1 MPGIEI
7 KQIKKKQ
14 QKEEKT
20 SWADSLMTLLN
31 KDISFGSKKL
41 NDKKKSNFYN
51 DLHILLSSG
60 IDLRSTLELM
70 CEEVTKKEEK
80 EIYENIKNKV
90 LSGSGLSEALE
101 QTGKFSAYEF
111 YSIRIGEETGCLIDV
126 LKDIGIYF
134 TKKIEQKR
142 KMTSAF
148 AYPVF
153 VLSAAVLAV
162 MFMLTFVVPM
172 FEDIF
177 ARFGNDLPYL
187 TKMVINISNFISGNM
202 VLLVLILLL
211 IAFGIYYLR
220 KNEKFRQMQSL
231 WLLHIPFFGELSRKM
246 YLARFCL
253 AMALL
258 TGAHTPLLH
267 ALGLVK
273 KMITFYPLQKSIDTI
288 EHDIM
293 HGKTLHESMSK
304 FSIYD
309 RRMLSLVKVGEEVNQ
324 LDTVFNRLKTQYMDD
339 VDYRTG
345 MMGSILEP
353 LMIILIGLFVGV
365 ILIAMYLPIFK
376 LSTSIGF

>member
-1 MPGIEI
+1 MSGIEI
-7 KQIKKKQ
+7 KKIKKKS
-14 QKEEKT
+14 QKEEKP
-20 SWADSLMTLLN
+20 SWAESLTAVLN
-31 KDISFGSKKL
+31 KDISLGSKKL
-41 NDKKKSNFYN
+41 NDKKKANFYN
-51 DLHILLSSG
+51 DLYILLSSG

-70 CEEVTKKEEK
+70 CEEVTKKDEK
-80 EIYENIKNKV
+80 EIYESIKNKV
-90 LSGSGLSEALE
+90 LSGCGLSEALE

-142 KMTSAF
+142 KMTGAF

-162 MFMLTFVVPM
+162 VFMLTFVVPM

-187 TKMVINISNFISGNM
+187 TKVVINVSNFISNH
-202 VLLVLILLL
+202 VALLLTLLLL
-211 IAFGIYYLR
+211 IAVGIYYLR
-220 KNEKFRQMQSL
+220 KNEKFKQLQSA

-273 KMITFYPLQKSIDTI
+273 KMITFYPLQKSIDTM

>member
-1 MPGIEI
+1 MQGIEI

-14 QKEEKT
+14 PKEEK
-20 SWADSLMTLLN
+20 SSRADSLMTLLN
-31 KDISFGSKKL
+31 TDISFGAKKL

-70 CEEVTKKEEK
+70 CEEVTKKDEK
-80 EIYENIKNKV
+80 EIYESIKNKV

-101 QTGKFSAYEF
+101 QSGKFSAYEF

-126 LKDIGIYF
+126 LKDIGNYF

-162 MFMLTFVVPM
+162 IFMLTFVVPM

-187 TKMVINISNFISGNM
+187 TKVVINISNFISNNIPLIIM
-202 VLLVLILLL
+202 ILLL
-211 IAFGIYYLR
+211 TVVAIYYIR
-220 KNEKFRQMQSL
+220 KNERFRQMQSS

-258 TGAHTPLLH
+258 TGAHTPLLQ

-273 KMITFYPLQKSIDTI
+273 KMITFYPLQKSIDTM

-324 LDTVFNRLKTQYMDD
+324 LDAVFNRLKTQYTDD

-345 MMGSILEP
+345 MMGSVLEP